1 MNLKILHNKH
11 SNYFFLLT
19 IFLCL
24 LQFLIKIDTD
34 QSWVWLTSF
43 FLIMTIGV
51 SHGGLDNLKGKKLF
65 NKLKLK
71 NSFLLFYLAYI
82 SITILIL
89 VLWFNFG
96 QLCLWAFLIIA
107 SYHFGKED
115 TPDEL
120 ILKNKNKNQLLIFLK
135 YFAKGSTVIVMAFYF
150 HFEET
155 IGIFQF
161 LSTDSY
167 FLGFYEM
174 NVAGLEF
181 QKYIR
186 RSLYFCI
193 LINIWGH
200 IYLKSKK
207 YWGSLLQDFLSV
219 VFLNLI
225 FQPFLA
231 FTIYFCFLHS
241 IRHSLLWSSKLFRKK
256 RNLLKEFSIRSFPMT
271 LITAIIFIISVYFLS
286 LAGGDLH
293 VYVILVTFVGLA
305 SLTFPHILL
314 EYLLEK
320 NEKRT

>member
-1 MNLKILHNKH
+1 MDLKILHNKH

-24 LQFLIKIDTD
+24 LQFLIKVDTD
-34 QSWVWLTSF
+34 QSWVWLTCF

-65 NKLKLK
+65 DKLKLK
-71 NSFLLFYLAYI
+71 NNFSLFYLAYI
-82 SITILIL
+82 LIAILISI
-89 VLWFNFG
+89 LWFNFG
-96 QLCLWAFLIIA
+96 QLCLWGFLIVA

-135 YFAKGSTVIVMAFYF
+135 YLAKGSTVIVMAFYF

-167 FLGFYEM
+167 FLGFYEIDI
-174 NVAGLEF
+174 AGLEW
-181 QKYIR
+181 QDDIR
-186 RSLYFCI
+186 WALYFCI

-200 IYLKSKK
+200 IYLKLKK
-207 YWGSLLQDFLSV
+207 YWSSLLQDFLSV

-225 FQPFLA
+225 FEPFVA

-256 RNLLKEFSIRSFPMT
+256 MNLLKEFSIRSFPMT
-271 LITAIIFIISVYFLS
+271 LLTAIIFITSVYFLS
-286 LAGGDLH
+286 LIGGFL
-293 VYVILVTFVGLA
+293 YINIILVTFVGLA

-314 EYLLEK
+314 EYLIER
-320 NEKRT
+320 NEQK